1 MLKEKWHD
9 FKKQATRK
17 KVIVSAVFS
26 VAILL
31 FSYVV
36 CNTSIPLPDEMSVLQ
51 GWDKFKSINGYNSDS
66 IPDDVLLVNVTYDK
80 QLVDY
85 SRDGIPL
92 GQYAIT
98 DRKKLLDFLRIA
110 KKAENYKYIL
120 LDVIFEKGIVSRYD
134 SALFSLIVS
143 MQRIVIPVH
152 KDAPLQD
159 RVLYRKA
166 ASADYTVT
174 WKDTNFT
181 RFKYCWGDLP
191 SIPLKMYQDLDG
203 KTITKHGFI
212 YTSNHWLCQNGLT
225 LQLPIRIT
233 KDVDMEEDKMKFNV
247 LQLGTDL
254 LAIDSISPVS
264 NEIKDKI
271 VVIGDFYNDIHDTY
285 VGPQAGSI
293 ICLNAYYALQRGDHV
308 LFGPWGLR
316 FVFYITGSSLSSFA
330 ESSWLKTIISLF
342 SIGAIYWTI
351 AILGYMF
358 FDTVYNLW
366 IPITVFSIL
375 SFITYIYSLIKE
387 LKHEKTKTNSAPV
400 TTFTELDASEKL
412 QGAVSEQFQNQ
423 H

>member
-1 MLKEKWHD
+1 MLKEKLHD

-17 KVIVSAVFS
+17 KVIASAVFS

-134 SALFSLIVS
+134 SALFSLIAS

-159 RVLYRKA
+159 RVL
-166 ASADYTVT
+166 
-174 WKDTNFT
+174 
-181 RFKYCWGDLP
+181 
-191 SIPLKMYQDLDG
+191 I
-203 KTITKHGFI
+203 
-212 YTSNHWLCQNGLT
+212 
-225 LQLPIRIT
+225 
-233 KDVDMEEDKMKFNV
+233 
-247 LQLGTDL
+247 
-254 LAIDSISPVS
+254 
-264 NEIKDKI
+264 
-271 VVIGDFYNDIHDTY
+271 
-285 VGPQAGSI
+285 
-293 ICLNAYYALQRGDHV
+293 
-308 LFGPWGLR
+308 
-316 FVFYITGSSLSSFA
+316 
-330 ESSWLKTIISLF
+330 
-342 SIGAIYWTI
+342 
-351 AILGYMF
+351 
-358 FDTVYNLW
+358 
-366 IPITVFSIL
+366 
-375 SFITYIYSLIKE
+375 
-387 LKHEKTKTNSAPV
+387 
-400 TTFTELDASEKL
+400 
-412 QGAVSEQFQNQ
+412 
-423 H
+423 